1 MPCCLTRPAEHGSMT
16 VEFVL
21 LAPLLIVLM
30 LFLLF
35 AGRVVEAHGQ
45 VDGAARDA
53 ARAASIARSLGQA
66 DTDAQAAVNADIHSA
81 QCQAPAVDGF
91 APGST
96 AVTVTVNC
104 SFDLTFLGVG
114 SITVTG
120 HAVAPLDQFVARTF

>member
-1 MPCCLTRPAEHGSMT
+1 MQLTRRAERGSMT
-16 VEFVL
+16 VEFVV
-21 LAPLLIVLM
+21 LAPLLIGLM

-66 DTDAQAAVNADIHSA
+66 DTGAQDAVTADIHSA

-91 APGST
+91 TPGSA
-96 AVTVTVNC
+96 AVTVTVSC
-104 SFDLTFLGVG
+104 SFDLAFLGFG
-114 SITVTG
+114 TITVTG

>member
-1 MPCCLTRPAEHGSMT
+1 MPCCLIRRAERGSMT

-21 LAPLLIVLM
+21 LAPLLIGLM
-30 LFLLF
+30 LFLFF

-66 DTDAQAAVNADIHSA
+66 DADAQAAVNADIHSA
-81 QCQAPAVDGF
+81 QCGAPAVDGF

-96 AVTVTVNC
+96 AVTVTLNC
-104 SFDLTFLGVG
+104 SFDLTFLSFGTV
-114 SITVTG
+114 TVTG